1 MTRGQHKKFR
11 VVAAALAVV
20 LLGGACVTVYLMRPR
35 PGQPAQPRIEK
46 NPLPPIVA
54 ENPPPTPSRRLK
66 PGELIGRIEI
76 PRLRVSVQ
84 VVEGAGDGELKQAAG
99 HVIGTAMPGDD
110 GNVAIAAHRDK
121 WFRPL
126 RNIHARDVIEIR
138 TPDGNYRYVVR
149 GTEIVKPTD
158 VSVIAPTHD
167 QQLTLV
173 TCYPFYY
180 VGHAPRRFIVHATR
194 ES

>member
-1 MTRGQHKKFR
+1 M
-11 VVAAALAVV
+11 
-20 LLGGACVTVYLMRPR
+20 
-35 PGQPAQPRIEK
+35 
-46 NPLPPIVA
+46 
-54 ENPPPTPSRRLK
+54 LK
-66 PGELIGRIEI
+66 PGQLIGRIEI
-76 PRLRVSVQ
+76 PRLKVSVQ
-84 VVEGAGDGELKQAAG
+84 VVEGSGDSELKQAAG
-99 HVIGTAMPGDD
+99 HVTGTALPGDD

-126 RNIHARDVIEIR
+126 RNIQARDVIEIR

-149 GTEIVKPTD
+149 RTEIVKPTD

-167 QQLTLV
+167 QELTLV